1 LVINRGLNRQSP
13 ITHHQSPETKTLN
26 PLEPD
31 LLEIIAQQ
39 TTQPAPPLFEFLR
52 SFGPIVLIL
61 LLLWVFVIRSKQKQE
76 KTRKDLLGGLKKND
90 RVETIGG
97 VLGTIVE
104 VRDGEVLVK
113 VDETTNTK
121 MRFRRSAIHRVIV
134 EEEKK

>member
-1 LVINRGLNRQSP
+1 M
-13 ITHHQSPETKTLN
+13 
-26 PLEPD
+26 LE
-31 LLEIIAQQ
+31 LIAQQ

-52 SFGPIVLIL
+52 GFGPIILIL

-76 KTRKDLLGGLKKND
+76 KSRKDLLGGLKKND
-90 RVETIGG
+90 RIETIGG
-97 VLGTIVE
+97 VLGTIVD
-104 VRDGEVLVK
+104 VRDGEVVVK